1 MSYFKLCTCWSRIEE
16 GPEGPSFYSSI
27 SKYSCALRRCLHVPV
42 FSRSLEVQRTS
53 ASATI
58 APTSCFINV
67 PHTKSKLKKKKFSH
81 LSIKSNPDLQPIW
94 TIKTCQSSIH
104 DFRSS
109 SILTAI
115 SHRYIHLKGILVP
128 VFVDKNPH
136 HGFLD
141 ISVDFIKPEERP
153 TSDLELVFKDGA
165 GDKQQSKKF
174 KKKDFIYWSLD
185 MSVHVVSIIVLRY

>member
-1 MSYFKLCTCWSRIEE
+1 MCASPLSTRACLLTVARGSAHFCFSNHRSYIL
-16 GPEGPSFYSSI
+16 
-27 SKYSCALRRCLHVPV
+27 LHQ
-42 FSRSLEVQRTS
+42 RS
-53 ASATI
+53 
-58 APTSCFINV
+58 
-67 PHTKSKLKKKKFSH
+67 PHKIKAQKKNFSH

-136 HGFLD
+136 YGFLD

>member
-1 MSYFKLCTCWSRIEE
+1 MDHLQRCGKHSTHVRFAVVYTCLSSHGRSRFSALLLQR
-16 GPEGPSFYSSI
+16 PSLLHLASSTF
-27 SKYSCALRRCLHVPV
+27 PT
-42 FSRSLEVQRTS
+42 QNQTS
-53 ASATI
+53 
-58 APTSCFINV
+58 
-67 PHTKSKLKKKKFSH
+67 KKKNFSH

-94 TIKTCQSSIH
+94 TIKTCKSSIH

-115 SHRYIHLKGILVP
+115 SHRYILLKGILVP